1 MNLKKA
7 SLSDFDEIYSEME
20 KNFISDEIRD
30 RDTALSVMSDP
41 RYIIYHIC
49 DGGQKVGF
57 ITVWELEGF
66 TFAEHFV
73 IYEKYRNCGYGGKGM
88 RLLQEKYSDI
98 VLEVEHPETDL
109 KARRIGFYKRL
120 GFCQN
125 DYPYIQPSY
134 RKGGEGVPL
143 ILMSYPKKLDNCKN
157 TASVLYKKIY
167 NK

>member
-1 MNLKKA
+1 MKLKKA
-7 SLSDFDEIYSEME
+7 TISDFDEIFCEME
-20 KNFISDEIRD
+20 KNFIYEEIRD
-30 RDTALSVMSDP
+30 RDAALEVMSKKE
-41 RYIIYHIC
+41 YSIFHIL
-49 DGGQKVGF
+49 DGEQKVGF

-73 IYEKYRNCGYGGKGM
+73 IYEKYRNCGYGSKGM
-88 RLLQEKYSDI
+88 RLLQERFERI
-98 VLEVEHPETDL
+98 ILEVEHPEDEL
-109 KARRIGFYKRL
+109 KARRIAFYKRL

-143 ILMSYPKKLDNCKN
+143 ILMSYPKKLDNCEN
-157 TASVLYKKIY
+157 TVSVLYKKIY